1 MRSRRNLCLQLSLL
15 RTATLVGLSDFW
27 LLQWFIGHVLQL
39 SCFKLSGNRELP
51 RDDQEK
57 MGRRSG
63 GAQCLLSGVG
73 SGFSTGERRLHLLSC
88 C

>member
-57 MGRRSG
+57 MGSPCMIK
-63 GAQCLLSGVG
+63 ALDTHPPLL
-73 SGFSTGERRLHLLSC
+73 
-88 C
+88 